1 MDLKLLEHFAAVA
14 EELSFTRAAGKLHLS
29 QPALSRSVRA
39 LENSLGCSLFVRN
52 TRQVTLTQAGQAL
65 RAELPALVDHVTAS
79 LDRVRS
85 TSRSGTSRSGT
96 GRRQLVLG
104 ASPNYYCPAARH
116 LLRLFGEY
124 FPDIKIILRAIPWW
138 AESRAL
144 RDGAVDATFALLP
157 NILSDMFDLSYVPLQ
172 AQPRVFCLP
181 ATHKDAR
188 RPYLSLNDVVA
199 EPLVYS
205 AYAPPSV
212 AAFWTVSP
220 RPDGSEPK
228 VIARCETPSDFLREV
243 AAGSGI
249 GILPASSAALFPHP
263 GVVFAQAVDLP
274 PAAVCIAML
283 QSGARR
289 PELVDLR
296 VTAEKVAAYTS
307 RQDCPDS
314 SVLRPPPFSGADET

>member
-14 EELSFTRAAGKLHLS
+14 EELSFTRAAAKLHLS
-29 QPALSRSVRA
+29 QSALSRSVRA
-39 LENSLGCSLFVRN
+39 LEDSLGCSLFVRN
-52 TRQVTLTQAGQAL
+52 TRQVTLTPAGQAL

-85 TSRSGTSRSGT
+85 TGRSSTGRSST
-96 GRRQLVLG
+96 GRSSTGSRRQLVVG

-116 LLRLFGEY
+116 LLQLFSDH
-124 FPDIKIILRAIPWW
+124 FPDIELTLRAIPWW
-138 AESRAL
+138 GESSSL
-144 RDGAVDATFALLP
+144 RKGAVDATFALFP
-157 NILSDMFDLSYVPLQ
+157 NILSDAADLSYVPLQ

-181 ATHKDAR
+181 TTHKEAHR
-188 RPYLSLNDVVA
+188 RYLSLNDVVA

-228 VIARCETPSDFLREV
+228 VIARCETPTDFLREV
-243 AAGSGI
+243 ADGRGI

-263 GVVFAQAVDLP
+263 GVVYAQAVDLP
-274 PAAVCIAML
+274 PAGVCIAML
-283 QSGARR
+283 QTRARR

-296 VTAEKVAAYTS
+296 VTAEKVAATTS
-307 RQDCPDS
+307 CRVWPDS
-314 SVLRPPPFSGADET
+314 SVHRLR

>member
-14 EELSFTRAAGKLHLS
+14 EELSFTRAAAKLHLS

-39 LENSLGCSLFVRN
+39 LEDSLGCSLFVRN
-52 TRQVTLTQAGQAL
+52 TRQVTLTPAGQAL

-85 TSRSGTSRSGT
+85 TGRSGSGS
-96 GRRQLVLG
+96 RRQLVVG

-116 LLRLFGEY
+116 LLQLFSDH
-124 FPDIKIILRAIPWW
+124 FPDIELTLRAIPWW
-138 AESRAL
+138 GESSSL
-144 RDGAVDATFALLP
+144 RKGTVDATFALLP
-157 NILSDMFDLSYVPLQ
+157 NILSDAADLSYVPLQ

-181 ATHKDAR
+181 TTHKEAHR
-188 RPYLSLNDVVA
+188 RYLSLNDVVA

-228 VIARCETPSDFLREV
+228 VIARCETPTDFLREV
-243 AAGSGI
+243 ADGRGI

-263 GVVFAQAVDLP
+263 GVVYAQAVDLP
-274 PAAVCIAML
+274 PAGVCIAML
-283 QSGARR
+283 QIRARR

-296 VTAEKVAAYTS
+296 VTAEKVAATTS
-307 RQDCPDS
+307 CRVWPDS
-314 SVLRPPPFSGADET
+314 SVHRLR